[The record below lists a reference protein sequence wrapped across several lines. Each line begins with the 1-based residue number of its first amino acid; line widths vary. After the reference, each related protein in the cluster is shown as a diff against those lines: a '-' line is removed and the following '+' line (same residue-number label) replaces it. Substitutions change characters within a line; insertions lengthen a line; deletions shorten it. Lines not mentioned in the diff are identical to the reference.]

1 MPEVITLNNGV
12 GPELDAIAASTLE
25 LKKERDV
32 VDKFFARGEVKLDL
46 VDEQVKQDMAR
57 TLRDLRVDLDKPNL
71 DALIAAGSLDEY
83 LALALQDAR
92 RKKAGTD
99 PIDTIRTGA
108 AANWNF
114 EVKVF
119 DALEQ
124 QGVIPENIRAAGALD
139 YVYVLGEKMGI
150 FRLADAL
157 ALRWAAGEIDI
168 GQPDSGFVPAGKFAV
183 VDRMY
188 RYFKLRQERMSPE
201 ERGVVYRRV
210 LSKGEGTLLKRM
222 VPNDS
227 FPNLWGNL
235 MTEFVNFVRKLE
247 DSYGDEGLVSR
258 TPVYEATKL
267 LQVNLSENMT
277 GMALMQTREMY
288 FQLEEAMSILGDP
301 AVIQAVVGGRRM
313 NVWACIETLAREELG
328 TSLNTA
334 ALRSEAVNGN
344 AVFRWVA
351 EFDKSSVSDSSFRAA
366 REAAE
371 AYILAQA
378 TLGDSPAT
386 SGDEAADEEEEL
398 DADDNADFGDF

>member
-1 MPEVITLNNGV
+1 MPDPITLNNGL
-12 GPELDAIAASTLE
+12 GAELDALAAEALE
-25 LKKERDV
+25 LQTERTLVDTFLTERKEVKTEFLDER
-32 VDKFFARGEVKLDL
+32 VKLD
-46 VDEQVKQDMAR
+46 MAR
-57 TLRDLRVDLDKPNL
+57 FVRDMQLNADEAKVKSGDY
-71 DALIAAGSLDEY
+71 DEY
-83 LALALQDAR
+83 FALALHDAR
-92 RKKAGTD
+92 RRKAGTD

-114 EVKVF
+114 QVKVF

-139 YVYVLGEKMGI
+139 YVYVLGEKMGV

-157 ALRWAAGEIDI
+157 VLRWAAGEIDI
-168 GQPDSGFVPAGKFAV
+168 GQPDTGYAPNGKYAV
-183 VDRMY
+183 VDKMY
-188 RYFKLRQERMSPE
+188 RYFKLREERMSAE
-201 ERGVVYRRV
+201 ERGIVYRRV
-210 LSKGEGTLLKRM
+210 LAKGEGKLLKRM
-222 VPNDS
+222 VPNDHFS
-227 FPNLWGNL
+227 SLWGNL

-258 TPVYEATKL
+258 TPVYEATKQ

-288 FQLEEAMSILGDP
+288 FQLEEAMGILGDP
-301 AVIQAVVGGRRM
+301 AVVQSIVGGRRM

-328 TSLNTA
+328 VSLNTA

-344 AVFRWVA
+344 AVFTWVA
-351 EFDKSSVSDSSFRAA
+351 DFDKSNVSDAAFRAA

-378 TLGDSPAT
+378 TLGEAPVP
-386 SGDEAADEEEEL
+386 GGQEDEDEPSDE
-398 DADDNADFGDF
+398 DFDTNDHSDFGDF